1 MRWRSGGRV
10 NHAAHGRS
18 DDAPSLVKHL
28 LTLPE
33 RRPGATLLAIGAL
46 FALAYGA
53 SLVYLP
59 KPDGRIVRGDA
70 VHQYVQLRSMV
81 FDRDLHF
88 ENEYVQLYNLTGR
101 EPENDW
107 VYMPTATGHVRNY
120 MAVGAAIFWA
130 PAFLAVSAAV
140 WVANALGASYPFD
153 GYGRIFQATAG
164 FSGIIAAVLGSW
176 LTFLTAA
183 SLFDRRSAIWA
194 TLTIWLASSAIYY
207 SLISPTYSHVTSMF
221 AVSLFWLVWV
231 RTMDRQTP
239 GRYAVIGLLAGVATL
254 MRWQDAVL
262 LILPALDV
270 LWHRGPARLSSLASR
285 LAACGAGALVGFAP
299 QMAFWAIVY
308 GQPLAIP
315 QGPEFMKWTEPALW
329 LVLFSAYHGLLTWT
343 PVIAIALVG
352 LVALVQRNRFIGLSA
367 IAFFC
372 VAWYVNAAVAD
383 WWAGEAFGARRFLSC
398 YPIFVLGLTALFDRF
413 RTRALAV
420 PAFAIASVGYTLL
433 LLVQYQA
440 YMHGLRDLAPYP
452 GGPYTLWLARFR
464 VPFDLIGWWMNR
476 S

>member
-1 MRWRSGGRV
+1 MRHSRFSGTAQRI
-10 NHAAHGRS
+10 AHGRS
-18 DDAPSLVKHL
+18 DDADSHVNAL

-33 RRPGATLLAIGAL
+33 RRPGATLIAIGVL

-59 KPDGRIVRGDA
+59 KADGRIVRGDA

-88 ENEYVQLYNLTGR
+88 QNEYVRLYDLTGR

-130 PAFLAVSAAV
+130 PAFLAASAAV
-140 WVANALGASYPFD
+140 WMANLLGASYPFD

-164 FSGIIAAVLGSW
+164 FSGIAAAVLGSW
-176 LTFLTAA
+176 LAFLTAS
-183 SLFDRRSAIWA
+183 SLFDRRSAIYA
-194 TLTIWLASSAIYY
+194 TLTVWLSSSAIYY

-221 AVSLFWLVWV
+221 AVSLFWLAWI
-231 RTMDRQTP
+231 RTLDRQTP
-239 GRYAVIGLLAGVATL
+239 LRYALIGLLAGFATL

-262 LILPALDV
+262 LLLPALDAV
-270 LWHRGPARLSSLASR
+270 WHRRAASPGAIAGR
-285 LAACGAGALVGFAP
+285 ILACGAGALVGFAP
-299 QMAFWAIVY
+299 QMAFWTVVY
-308 GQPLAIP
+308 GQPLALP

-343 PVIAIALVG
+343 PVIAVSLAG
-352 LVALVQRNRFIGLSA
+352 LVLLVERDRFIGVAALT
-367 IAFFC
+367 FFC

-398 YPIFVLGLTALFDRF
+398 YPIFVLGIAAVLDRL
-413 RTRALAV
+413 RARSFAAPAV
-420 PAFAIASVGYTLL
+420 ATVFAGYTLL
-433 LLVQYQA
+433 LLGTYS
-440 YMHGLRDLAPYP
+440 GLHARLRELILPRRTAHSCGSRGSACPSISSA
-452 GGPYTLWLARFR
+452 GG
-464 VPFDLIGWWMNR
+464 
-476 S
+476 